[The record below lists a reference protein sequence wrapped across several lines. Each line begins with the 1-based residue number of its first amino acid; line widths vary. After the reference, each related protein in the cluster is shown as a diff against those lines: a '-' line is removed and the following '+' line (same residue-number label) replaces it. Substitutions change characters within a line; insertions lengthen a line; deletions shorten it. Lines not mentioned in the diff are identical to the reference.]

1 MGPQNSLRGEVQSQG
16 VMVQRPKAP
25 RCYSSIRQKGG
36 VDGVPISLRQ
46 SRPGHIVFDRLTCT
60 MLGSATLT
68 ASLIAI
74 GAVETFDSE
83 VTIVVGVL
91 LTSVLLRTEATGAP

>member
-1 MGPQNSLRGEVQSQG
+1 
-16 VMVQRPKAP
+16 
-25 RCYSSIRQKGG
+25 
-36 VDGVPISLRQ
+36 
-46 SRPGHIVFDRLTCT
+46 